1 MIIKWQSGTRRLP
14 AQSDFQLVSPPNLQP
29 AVQTKSIQVAWRQCK
44 GRCLHCH
51 CLRLHTTQQTRAVQI
66 DFLIDYFYLFTIRLL
81 ASRPHHMVSS
91 WQLHCPVCV
100 LMCRDVSPAAARAGP
115 WPRVMQI
122 PGQGDTHTFTCGW
135 RANWELQSKVFVV
148 IGKMVFLRCAVFCLH
163 TRNISI

>member
-29 AVQTKSIQVAWRQCK
+29 AVQTKSTQVAWRQCK

-66 DFLIDYFYLFTIRLL
+66 DFLIDYFYLFTIRQLAISQHATSHGLL
-81 ASRPHHMVSS
+81 LTAPLPGV
-91 WQLHCPVCV
+91 LV

-122 PGQGDTHTFTCGW
+122 PGQGDTHTFTCG
-135 RANWELQSKVFVV
+135 
-148 IGKMVFLRCAVFCLH
+148 
-163 TRNISI
+163 

>member
-66 DFLIDYFYLFTIRLL
+66 DFLIDYFYLFTIRQL

-91 WQLHCPVCV
+91 WQLHCPVCWCWCV
-100 LMCRDVSPAAARAGP
+100 AMCPLLRPELGRGRVSCKYQAKGILTLLHAGD
-115 WPRVMQI
+115 
-122 PGQGDTHTFTCGW
+122 GQTGSSS
-135 RANWELQSKVFVV
+135 LK
-148 IGKMVFLRCAVFCLH
+148 FLW
-163 TRNISI
+163 